1 MSFICC
7 RMIGTNLM
15 VFKWMSRRRWCWS
28 WRMMWMSK
36 RFLARGPLVTTVPRA
51 HLMEVPLVN
60 PPQCRLCGQM
70 GHRTNQCPDLSEE
83 DPSFVL
89 EGYTDAQKEEE
100 ARLSEERERARK
112 QPPQNMEVEPRR
124 RARGPEA
131 RAAALQGTP
140 KAAAEPAP
148 KRPARLQRGLP
159 PSEDEAPEL
168 EIVESSNIQ
177 GLTAEEMKMVCRL
190 RAKKQVSAQ
199 QRAAHQ
205 ALTGWE
211 ARYPSLSNV
220 YSDDLAC
227 NVMKTTVSRFRTYL
241 WKKLLWQMRVKMAVQ
256 IESKGRATWKRN
268 PRWLSL
274 LLSYEVASLWGH
286 FGAMRQ
292 RLRSADFLAQG
303 HGREWTP
310 SGASCRSSSR
320 LWTRPRSDMWPS
332 RRCSIWRST
341 EVDYD
346 CTLPRRLAHH
356 GAGRHHLRPGL
367 EESRD
372 TEGGT
377 QVHPHHEAGL
387 GDYESSLRP
396 LVSASAHQSQLG
408 QGDGGSTSGHSAV
421 ALLQRGVGWA
431 GQAWPSGTDG
441 ESLSVGGFDHGLHD
455 GKATPS
461 SSKSSAVCLWPEG
474 CG

>member
-1 MSFICC
+1 
-7 RMIGTNLM
+7 
-15 VFKWMSRRRWCWS
+15 
-28 WRMMWMSK
+28 
-36 RFLARGPLVTTVPRA
+36 
-51 HLMEVPLVN
+51 
-60 PPQCRLCGQM
+60 M

-140 KAAAEPAP
+140 KAAAAPAP

-303 HGREWTP
+303 HGRE
-310 SGASCRSSSR
+310 
-320 LWTRPRSDMWPS
+320 
-332 RRCSIWRST
+332 
-341 EVDYD
+341 
-346 CTLPRRLAHH
+346 
-356 GAGRHHLRPGL
+356 
-367 EESRD
+367 
-372 TEGGT
+372 
-377 QVHPHHEAGL
+377 
-387 GDYESSLRP
+387 
-396 LVSASAHQSQLG
+396 
-408 QGDGGSTSGHSAV
+408 
-421 ALLQRGVGWA
+421 
-431 GQAWPSGTDG
+431 
-441 ESLSVGGFDHGLHD
+441 
-455 GKATPS
+455 
-461 SSKSSAVCLWPEG
+461 
-474 CG
+474 